1 MVPKFRRTSGTISDC
16 PPTFRHSAAVLDPPF
31 NNVSP
36 NTATL
41 CAPPAR
47 SLDQSPL
54 GTPLAR
60 PADELLWVV
69 VSTGWIGSLITKRL
83 P

>member
-1 MVPKFRRTSGTISDC
+1 MPKFRRTSRTISDC

-41 CAPPAR
+41 SR
-47 SLDQSPL
+47 RRHDQLDQSPL